1 MKYSGATFFSIL
13 LSISLLVSGYMFS
26 AAVDGSQQ
34 DSNQK
39 VFEMRT
45 YTTYDGKL
53 DDLHKRF
60 QDHTIR
66 LFEKHG
72 MLSVGYWVPR
82 DEARSENT
90 LVFIISHESPEAVE
104 SNWDSFVS
112 DSEWQEVYEE
122 SHADG
127 PLVENVDRVF
137 LDAAPY
143 SQIQ

>member
-1 MKYSGATFFSIL
+1 MKYSVVTFFSFL
-13 LSISLLVSGYMFS
+13 LTASLLISGYMFS
-26 AAVDGSQQ
+26 GSVEESQQ
-34 DSNQK
+34 DNNQK

-60 QDHTIR
+60 KDHTIR

-82 DEARSENT
+82 DEALSENT
-90 LVFIISHESPEAVE
+90 LVIIISHESPEDVE

-112 DSEWQEVYEE
+112 DPEWQQVYEE
-122 SHADG
+122 SHAAG
-127 PLVENVDRVF
+127 PLVGNVDRVF